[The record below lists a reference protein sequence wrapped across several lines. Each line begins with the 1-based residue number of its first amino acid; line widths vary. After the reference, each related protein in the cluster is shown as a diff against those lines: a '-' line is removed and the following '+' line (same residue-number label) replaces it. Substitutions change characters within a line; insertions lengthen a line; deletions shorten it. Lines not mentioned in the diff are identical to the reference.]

1 VTALLV
7 RAAPTTHATS
17 VRTVRPLVLVH
28 GVSSGP
34 GCWDRVAAA
43 MGARRKLVL
52 VDLYDRPN
60 GLARF
65 TLRAA
70 ASDLAGKLEERH
82 IHGAVLAGHSMGG
95 LIGISLAA
103 ERPDLVRALVLV
115 DTPALPL
122 PGGVAGRAAAIA
134 RSTGRTDPGSLPM
147 LVSGLWRM
155 GAVRLWYA
163 LDEILRAEL
172 APALDG
178 LALPTLLV
186 WGASD
191 TIVPVEVG
199 REMALRIP
207 RARLVLIGGAGHMPM
222 WERASEFTAELESFL
237 DEVDATG

>member
-1 VTALLV
+1 MTALLV
-7 RAAPTTHATS
+7 HAAP
-17 VRTVRPLVLVH
+17 RTVGASMPAARPLVLVH

-34 GCWDRVAAA
+34 GCWVRVA
-43 MGARRKLVL
+43 GAIGGRRELVL

-65 TLRAA
+65 SLRAA
-70 ASDLAGKLEERH
+70 ASELARKLEERR

-178 LALPTLLV
+178 LAIPTLLV

-199 REMALRIP
+199 REMARRIP

-222 WERASEFTAELESFL
+222 WERATEFTAALDRFL

>member
-1 VTALLV
+1 VTALFV
-7 RAAPTTHATS
+7 HAGPRAVGAS
-17 VRTVRPLVLVH
+17 VPPARPLVLVH

-34 GCWDRVAAA
+34 GCWARVAAA
-43 MGARRKLVL
+43 IGHRRELVL
-52 VDLYDRPN
+52 VDLCDRPN

-65 TLRAA
+65 SLRAA
-70 ASDLAGKLEERH
+70 ASELAGKLEERR

-134 RSTGRTDPGSLPM
+134 LSTGRTDPASLSM

-155 GAVRLWYA
+155 GAIRLWYA
-163 LDEILRAEL
+163 LAEILRAEL
-172 APALDG
+172 APALHG
-178 LALPTLLV
+178 LAIPTLLV

-222 WERASEFTAELESFL
+222 WERSAEFTAALDRFL
-237 DEVDATG
+237 DEVDAAG